1 MVYFPSEVVDMIM
14 SHVEPEDF
22 YTLLQCALV
31 NRQWSRS
38 ALRALYR

>member
-22 YTLLQCALV
+22 YTLFQCALA